1 MGIKL
6 QLMKCSVQKRHQ
18 LPCWIS
24 QQGCLCLEMRLHSQ
38 SVFLMDFQGFTMDY
52 PLEIQQGHLCPANG
66 AAEQIR
72 EVKGQCQSP
81 AGSGEIHA
89 RPLGLVMH
97 LPKAKELYV
106 REWERNL
113 QKRTCSVSFPPFVHA
128 STSQASVREVSER
141 EREREERK
149 MVSTSHCQLY
159 RARLSDQELGCGEY

>member
-1 MGIKL
+1 MELLSRSEKL
-6 QLMKCSVQKRHQ
+6 KASVSLLQA
-18 LPCWIS
+18 
-24 QQGCLCLEMRLHSQ
+24 LER
-38 SVFLMDFQGFTMDY
+38 FT
-52 PLEIQQGHLCPANG
+52 Q
-66 AAEQIR
+66 
-72 EVKGQCQSP
+72 
-81 AGSGEIHA
+81 

-141 EREREERK
+141 EREERK